1 MFLRRDK
8 IKTEHEQFLEDAL
21 DHIVKIARNS
31 RTSSKRLRWIQKRA
45 EDALLGIPYKREEF
59 ELPKM
64 KTLSAN
70 QYERLLK
77 DREKEIAFYKE
88 MSFIERIV
96 WAIKGEK
103 R

>member
-1 MFLRRDK
+1 M
-8 IKTEHEQFLEDAL
+8 KTEREQFLEDAL
-21 DHIVKIARNS
+21 DHIVKTARNS
-31 RTSSKRLRWIQKRA
+31 RTSSKRLRFIEKRA
-45 EDALLGIPYKREEF
+45 EDAILGIPYNREEF

-77 DREKEIAFYKE
+77 DREKELAFYKE

-96 WAIKGEK
+96 WAIRGEK
-103 R
+103 K